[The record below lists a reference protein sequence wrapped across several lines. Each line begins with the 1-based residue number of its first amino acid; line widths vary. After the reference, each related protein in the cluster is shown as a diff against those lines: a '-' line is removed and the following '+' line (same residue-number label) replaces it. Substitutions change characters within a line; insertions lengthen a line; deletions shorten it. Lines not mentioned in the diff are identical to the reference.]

1 MTSLPPPESDPKI
14 DHGASPREFHM
25 LSIEQVDPNPKQ
37 PRRTFDRTKLQELA
51 RSIRGHGVI
60 QPILVRRIGNRFQVI
75 SGERRFQACQIAGL
89 THIPAMVKDIDDQ
102 EAMFAGLIENIQRE
116 DLNPVE
122 EAQAIR
128 EILQKYGFTH
138 EQLSDKL
145 GRSRPALTNLLRILQ
160 LPADIQKLIVEGTLS
175 AGHAKVLAGIHDP
188 KDVRIMVKR
197 VLREQLSVYETE
209 KQVADFRGSAGSSTN
224 LHVARAEAT
233 LQEVLG
239 AKVRIHQGRLK
250 GRIEIEF
257 YDKEDLERVVE
268 SLIGNRF

>member
-1 MTSLPPPESDPKI
+1 
-14 DHGASPREFHM
+14 
-25 LSIEQVDPNPKQ
+25 
-37 PRRTFDRTKLQELA
+37 
-51 RSIRGHGVI
+51 
-60 QPILVRRIGNRFQVI
+60 
-75 SGERRFQACQIAGL
+75 
-89 THIPAMVKDIDDQ
+89 
-102 EAMFAGLIENIQRE
+102 
-116 DLNPVE
+116 
-122 EAQAIR
+122 
-128 EILQKYGFTH
+128 
-138 EQLSDKL
+138 
-145 GRSRPALTNLLRILQ
+145 
-160 LPADIQKLIVEGTLS
+160 
-175 AGHAKVLAGIHDP
+175 
-188 KDVRIMVKR
+188 MVKR